1 MSETNKSY
9 RIRTNVGEETGNI
22 SIPVSLVQDFDS
34 VDILSLSIKSI
45 DEYRKHSA
53 NYGVVVGRV
62 LANNGFG
69 IPNAKISVFID
80 ADSEDDAVM
89 KYLYPYSSSFD
100 ENSDKVRYNLLPD
113 EYVSDCH
120 QIVGTFP
127 NKRFMLDNDVLLE
140 VFDKYYKFT
149 TRTNKSG
156 DYLICGV
163 PTGRQTIHMDLDISD
178 CGILSQRPRD
188 FVYKGYNIEQFENPN
203 KFKDGTNYNELSQI
217 FTQDKTINVEPFWGN
232 ATDGESIGITRADI
246 NVAFKFEPTC
256 VFMGSVVSD
265 NASNGITQKCIATP
279 HMGDMD
285 ELTTG
290 EGTIEMIRKTPN
302 GGVEEFQIKGTQL
315 INANGVWCYQIPM
328 NLDYMMT
335 DEYGNMVPTDNPDKG
350 IPTRARVR
358 FRLSLT
364 DNENAK
370 ESYYRPKVLVPNN
383 PDFKDGRIDYD
394 YIFGTDTQEDS
405 YRDLFW
411 NNVYSVKSFIPR
423 FQKSR
428 LFKHA
433 WKDEK
438 FTGIKHCNI
447 FGPNNP
453 IPYNNIRF
461 RIPFMFL
468 ILCALIN
475 AFIRVVGYVNTVIT
489 VLYKLIMTIAEA
501 FDKIGDGLSGAGSST
516 IVNIF
521 TLGIS
526 SVIGS
531 IGKVAAKIS
540 NSLSNFASGTFRYV
554 TIDDG
559 LCPDLER
566 WYFAPKGYNDDLLK
580 LTIGD
585 LASEIETES
594 SNAGS
599 TLLIEDSTSTGY
611 KNREEKSIC
620 ITNLL
625 TYLIT
630 CVEMNLAQEYKII
643 NFDFYNDWVNG
654 MIYIPRYKKYIRPKS
669 TFLGFIKIRQKIK
682 GCIDDSSIYDNSR
695 MFTQMCSLNYKL
707 NGSKLEAVKPDE
719 VVNKYYEKSSKRTID
734 IFNKGGVVHET
745 ETMLGQKVFY
755 LKPSEINNF
764 KKVNLYSTDLI
775 LLGSLNDCDIYGIPQ
790 AFKNLTSSSYLLP
803 PNMPITNL
811 EETGPLYANA
821 IPGTTCKTIKIGNKE
836 SQVVGSALYPTID
849 SGYSLDNNTENDN
862 IDQSAGD
869 ELNNETVDGYNIGV
883 SDENES
889 RNIYSAFRND
899 TGEIEFSENE
909 HADLIALTE
918 MSGIAW
924 NWDGPS
930 QGKSERNKIYY
941 PGGHFLGIACWNIE
955 TNLKTCVNL
964 SRICEIGGGMSERQE
979 DAREIDEFGNVK
991 YTYNVPTGLIGNEA
1005 IIDGDFRSMFSTMNM
1020 KKLVANKKDKN
1031 GYIKYDFL
1039 YLRPNGFDGAMRGF
1053 TSGGDNPYNKKVNV
1067 DNNSFDYLSEYSEDK
1082 VSVGNSYDNEE
1093 INQTQTKTLENVIND
1108 YYRFRLGLDKLSD
1121 ASEKFLRVNGDG
1133 HYSLPMYEN
1142 SFYFYFGLKDGAT
1155 ALDEFN
1161 KQFFSNCESRLIKDN
1176 EPQISAE
1183 LDNENGYNYDT
1194 GISVVNVKTK
1204 NVPLPYDAFLCSF
1217 KQMKQDS
1224 VLQQWS
1230 ARTDTDSVEI
1240 TNGLQEDKGLGV
1252 YNFKTV
1258 FNDGITLQK
1267 SLNVGDNLFSAEFVV
1282 HGFQIELNDV
1292 LDERHNNEDGLG
1304 GYIEMKNLN
1313 IRYYGNSTPQNWK
1326 IRYYNLDMPSGYYC
1340 PHCHGRT
1347 FHNEDHTYHLLWI
1360 IPYTVSLLHCST
1372 CGAQLQTPE
1381 QKLFNEDD
1389 RLKAYTTFEQPLNN
1403 NFNQNFY
1410 LNYHGNWRI
1419 ELWYRPE
1426 SSSEY
1431 EKMYSWGPFNVQH
1444 FYSPLYVE
1452 DISKNNARISEDF
1465 KNYYLDGNN
1474 QQIEWWKNCS
1484 VESDI
1489 LFRTASLDTRP
1500 GLKTLD
1506 NAKNSTISTDEY
1518 TSIKSVFGFLQ
1529 KIKQTSGN
1537 DRFSIEQPLKLLGLN
1552 DVFDDTN
1559 NPIGGTGP
1567 EGEEYNYYFITSK
1580 NVNNG
1585 AYWHIPVPKLKVEN
1599 GIIKTTDL
1607 SNSEWKRYVKVG
1619 HPCIYIDE
1627 GTKESVQDTFTGIGT
1642 NAPNGITNGI
1652 IKPMLFYPVLNRPYK
1667 LNFDVVEWYGRSD
1680 NNNIVVQDRPEW
1692 ARYMDV
1698 TGFFDHFT
1706 TLGWCMSGSVIS
1718 PYSSC
1723 TVSGVCESKFG
1734 DEIGNVQNCGSCRLT
1749 RSQIWT
1755 ENPHG
1760 TNLIFQK
1767 IDSATSKK
1775 SRFDSTYKFNAQFSN
1790 NGESFSE
1797 LKKYSD
1803 IKNNSAIGIYTGNV
1817 ASPYVDIV
1825 LYYANRIV
1833 NYDVKYY
1840 WFPFYTNDN
1849 KGAVDK
1855 SILNRFDYYDMYY
1868 FSYPLND
1875 DDMSW
1880 LDPSQITGSLYVTY
1894 NSSDNTM
1901 FDVQDLGGGSLNLNE
1916 IKTRLNGTKFYIAY
1930 IQPTTYSVPILLSDE
1945 NNRLTQ
1951 VAIFID
1957 RNVWTKVNPSY
1968 IWSSYNTY
1976 ISNPTAYY
1984 LDDYTIQ
1991 AECNVGSNVVR
2002 IFINIATGENTN
2014 YTSSPTGYSNFMGF
2028 GTSVGSDVTRAN
2040 VCENVNGRITNL
2052 RSYYSAST
2060 TDWDVDGNPVLT
2072 VLVNQDIQG
2081 LKEYINSNMQKL
2093 RINLNGT
2100 NKYYYPAK
2108 RLKVNEGILDSQ
2120 TGVTKLVSF
2129 LKEYENDSHIIHYGG
2144 NKGTDNEIVSERALN
2159 YGVDNLKI
2167 RNFGVF
2173 SVFEKENDHG
2183 GKNKIYKIYP
2193 HLINRSLMHEIEQWR
2208 KTAGEGGTELI
2219 I

>member
-45 DEYRKHSA
+45 DEYKKHSA

-80 ADSEDDAVM
+80 ADSEDDAIM

-383 PDFKDGRIDYD
+383 PDLKNNKIDYD

-489 VLYKLIMTIAEA
+489 ILYKLIMTIAFA
-501 FDKIGDGLSGAGSST
+501 LKKIGDGMASSDDTWWGNILSFGTTYLIAG
-516 IVNIF
+516 
-521 TLGIS
+521 
-526 SVIGS
+526 IGE
-531 IGKVAAKIS
+531 VIS
-540 NSLSNFASGTFRYV
+540 NIAENLISFANGTFRYI

-566 WYFAPKGYNDDLLK
+566 WYFAPKGYNQDLLGF
-580 LTIGD
+580 TISD
-585 LASEIETES
+585 LASEIKLTNS
-594 SNAGS
+594 SEGNSGY
-599 TLLIEDSTSTGY
+599 IEDIKSVGY
-611 KNREEKSIC
+611 KNREKKQVC
-620 ITNLL
+620 ITNRLD
-625 TYLIT
+625 YLIT

-654 MIYIPRYKKYIRPKS
+654 MIYIPRFKKYIRPKS

-682 GCIDDSSIYDNSR
+682 GCIDDTSIYDNSR

-707 NGSKLEAVKPDE
+707 SSNKITAANQGE
-719 VVNKYYEKSSKRTID
+719 VTNKYYEKSSKRTIN
-734 IFNKGGVVHET
+734 IFNNGGVVHET

-803 PNMPITNL
+803 PNMPVTNL
-811 EETGPLYANA
+811 EETGPLYADA
-821 IPGTTCKTIKIGNKE
+821 TPGVSCKEITEEVGN
-836 SQVVGSALYPTID
+836 SSWALN
-849 SGYSLDNNTENDN
+849 SGYTITNAEGSVDIDDNY
-862 IDQSAGD
+862 I
-869 ELNNETVDGYNIGV
+869 NEINGGTVDGDKIGV
-883 SDENES
+883 SDNNED
-889 RNIYSAFRND
+889 RNIHSAFHDNKN
-899 TGEIEFSENE
+899 EIEFYENE

-930 QGKSERNKIYY
+930 QGKSEKDKIYY

-964 SRICEIGGGMSERQE
+964 SRICEIGGSMSERQE
-979 DAREIDEFGNVK
+979 DAKAIDEYGNLQ

-1031 GYIKYDFL
+1031 GYVKYDFL
-1039 YLRPNGFDGAMRGF
+1039 YLRPNGFDGAMQEYTKGV
-1053 TSGGDNPYNKKVNV
+1053 SNPYNNKNVIV
-1067 DNNSFDYLSEYSEDK
+1067 DNSGFENLSEYSK
-1082 VSVGNSYDNEE
+1082 GKISVGNSYDNEE
-1093 INQTQTKTLENVIND
+1093 ISNTQTKTLENTVND
-1108 YYRFRLGLDKLSD
+1108 YYRFRLGLDTLSLNNT
-1121 ASEKFLRVNGDG
+1121 SEKFLINIGKNSEF
-1133 HYSLPMYEN
+1133 SLPMYEN

-1183 LDNENGYNYDT
+1183 LDDENGYNYDT
-1194 GISVVNVKTK
+1194 GISIVNVKTK
-1204 NVPLPYDAFLCSF
+1204 NIPLPYDAFLCSF
-1217 KQMKQDS
+1217 KQTKEDS

-1240 TNGLQEDKGLGV
+1240 TNSLQEDKGLGV

-1267 SLNVGDNLFSAEFVV
+1267 SLNVGDNLISADFVV
-1282 HGFQIELNDV
+1282 HGFQVELNNT
-1292 LDERHNNEDGLG
+1292 LSERYNNDDGLD

-1313 IRYYGNSTPQNWK
+1313 IRYYNNSTPENWK
-1326 IRYYNLDMPSGYYC
+1326 LKYYNLDAPVGYKCPYC
-1340 PHCHGRT
+1340 NGQT
-1347 FHNEDHTYHLLWI
+1347 FHTEDHD
-1360 IPYTVSLLHCST
+1360 YTILVIFHGTTKLLHCSD
-1372 CGAQLQTPE
+1372 CGAQLQTVT
-1381 QKLFNEDD
+1381 QKVLGQDD
-1389 RLKAYTTFEQPLNN
+1389 RVKIYTSFEKPLNG

-1410 LNYHGNWRI
+1410 LNYHGNWYI
-1419 ELWYRPE
+1419 ELLYRPD
-1426 SSSEY
+1426 SSTEY
-1431 EKMYSWGPFNVQH
+1431 EKMCSWGPFNVQH

-1452 DISKNNARISEDF
+1452 NISMNKVKIPENF
-1465 KNYYLDGNN
+1465 KNYYIDNNN
-1474 QQIEWWKNCS
+1474 QQIEWWKNCDA
-1484 VESDI
+1484 ESDT
-1489 LFRTASLDTRP
+1489 LFRSASLDTRVGIKDSTNP
-1500 GLKTLD
+1500 
-1506 NAKNSTISTDEY
+1506 KNSTISTDEA
-1518 TSIKSVFGFLQ
+1518 TSIKIVFGFAQ
-1529 KIKQTSGN
+1529 KVKQTSGN

-1552 DVFDDTN
+1552 DIFDDTN

-1567 EGEEYNYYFITSK
+1567 EGEEHNYYFITSK
-1580 NVNNG
+1580 NINNG
-1585 AYWHIPVPKLKVEN
+1585 AYWHNPVPKLEVVN
-1599 GIIKTTDL
+1599 GVIKSTDL
-1607 SNSEWKRYVKVG
+1607 STSEWKRYVKVG
-1619 HPCIYIDE
+1619 HPCVYIDKE
-1627 GTKESVQDTFTGIGT
+1627 TNESVQDNFTGIGT
-1642 NAPNGITNGI
+1642 NAPNGISNGI
-1652 IKPMLFYPVLNRPYK
+1652 IKPMLFYPVFNQPYK
-1667 LNFDVVEWYGRSD
+1667 LDFNIVEWYGRTETDLD
-1680 NNNIVVQDRPEW
+1680 NYDQPEW

-1698 TGFFDHFT
+1698 TGFFNHFA
-1706 TLGWCMSGSVIS
+1706 TLGWCMSGSVVS

-1723 TVSGVCESKFG
+1723 TISGVCKSQF
-1734 DEIGNVQNCGSCRLT
+1734 DTLIGQTHNCGSYSLT
-1749 RSQIWT
+1749 RNQIWN
-1755 ENPHG
+1755 ENPHDS
-1760 TNLIFQK
+1760 NLLLKK
-1767 IDSATSKK
+1767 INSNTKK
-1775 SRFDSTYKFNAQFSN
+1775 SSRFRSTYEFDIQFSN
-1790 NGESFSE
+1790 NGESYPE
-1797 LKKYSD
+1797 LNKHNN
-1803 IKNNSAIGIYTGNV
+1803 IKNESAVGVYTGDL
-1817 ASPYVDIV
+1817 ASPYADVV
-1825 LYYANRIV
+1825 FYYANRPV
-1833 NYDVKYY
+1833 NYNVKYY
-1840 WFPFYTNDN
+1840 WFPFYTEDN

-1855 SILNRFDYYDMYY
+1855 GILSHFDFYDLYYAQNYYDNDWISSVGIANTLYTYYGYGVAGYDYYCDNSDPNILSMLGNPSFTFAVETEHIYAV
-1868 FSYPLND
+1868 PL
-1875 DDMSW
+1875 
-1880 LDPSQITGSLYVTY
+1880 
-1894 NSSDNTM
+1894 
-1901 FDVQDLGGGSLNLNE
+1901 
-1916 IKTRLNGTKFYIAY
+1916 
-1930 IQPTTYSVPILLSDE
+1930 LLSDE
-1945 NNRLTQ
+1945 NNKLVQ
-1951 VAIFID
+1951 VVAFTRKKEWVIPTE
-1957 RNVWTKVNPSY
+1957 NLWKNY
-1968 IWSSYNTY
+1968 SSYYVQPVDNGTISYDQNGNGTLTTSCYVGTGAGTYVTLTMKLYVGMTYPTTATVTEGSTWEFSGYYRNTY
-1976 ISNPTAYY
+1976 EPSTTRAIALPDVKT
-1984 LDDYTIQ
+1984 
-1991 AECNVGSNVVR
+1991 
-2002 IFINIATGENTN
+2002 FIN
-2014 YTSSPTGYSNFMGF
+2014 
-2028 GTSVGSDVTRAN
+2028 
-2040 VCENVNGRITNL
+2040 VNNIDT
-2052 RSYYSAST
+2052 YYSQASPN
-2060 TDWDVDGNPVLT
+2060 WSIDGTLNMQNMFYARGEELGE
-2072 VLVNQDIQG
+2072 L
-2081 LKEYINSNMQKL
+2081 INSQMHYLKIDNSF
-2093 RINLNGT
+2093 
-2100 NKYYYPAK
+2100 YFPAK
-2108 RLKVNEGILDSQ
+2108 RLMMNEDSLNSQ
-2120 TGVTKLVSF
+2120 TGVINVVSF
-2129 LKEYENDSHIIHYGG
+2129 LKEYENDSHIISYEG
-2144 NKGTDNEIVSERALN
+2144 NKGTDNEIVSKKALN
-2159 YGVDNLKI
+2159 YGEQILNL

-2173 SVFEKENDHG
+2173 SVLENENNHG

-2193 HLINRSLMHEIEQWR
+2193 HLIDKSLMHEIEQWR
-2208 KTAGEGGTELI
+2208 KTAGENGGELNI
-2219 I
+2219 